1 MPSSIDAILFEE
13 SNTREGG
20 AMVNETNTPAEKP
33 KPDKKLLITVITTAG
48 DVKDNYPTEQPL
60 QVVFDAAL
68 AKVGGESTPE
78 QFTLEYGNEPLT
90 DLARTI
96 ADYAAELGWEKK
108 VELELVPAPE
118 VV

>member
-1 MPSSIDAILFEE
+1 M
-13 SNTREGG
+13 T
-20 AMVNETNTPAEKP
+20 NEAHPQSEKP
-33 KPDKKLLITVITTAG
+33 KPELEKKIQITVITTAG

-68 AKVGGESTPE
+68 AEVGGQSTPD
-78 QFTLEYGNEPLT
+78 QFTLEYDNEPLT
-90 DLARTI
+90 DFTRTI